1 VCDQDPGLDETFPK
15 EVYSPKDVDDGSST
29 STAYCQNGKVQ
40 ATYTA
45 VAAGLLHTCAIHRDG
60 YLMCWG
66 DNSWNQ
72 SSPPA
77 GMFTQVTAGAYHSCA
92 IDVNGKVHCWGN
104 NTYGENRQHADL
116 IR

>member
-1 VCDQDPGLDETFPK
+1 MCEEDPGLDETFP
-15 EVYSPKDVDDGSST
+15 EEIYGPKDLDDGSST
-29 STAYCQNGKVQ
+29 STAYCKNGKVQ

-60 YLMCWG
+60 HLMCWG

-77 GMFTQVTAGAYHSCA
+77 GKFTQVTAGAYHSCA
-92 IDVNGKVHCWGN
+92 IDTNGKVQCWGN
-104 NTYGENRQHADL
+104 NTYGENRQHAEL